1 MVGRAKPRVFPFE
14 ELRVSG
20 SLERRHRRTSSL
32 SSRWIGL
39 QSITHASSTLFGW
52 VLPPCTFDPQ
62 ARPKADRFTRAS
74 WSSMRQ
80 SPAAGQYRSR
90 LSCPSSRVQ
99 STIRKRVP
107 ANSCTANGTSFY
119 RLPSREV
126 LRLYDVYGQR
136 QRPTPGLPHL
146 AVLRPQ
152 AFSASRRFIPPQTS
166 PALFHAG
173 NAPELLPTEDSPFR

>member
-1 MVGRAKPRVFPFE
+1 LAERNPESPPFE

-20 SLERRHRRTSSL
+20 LLERRHHRPSDL

-39 QSITHASSTLFGW
+39 QSSTHASST
-52 VLPPCTFDPQ
+52 VLIGCSHRTLSIHRL
-62 ARPKADRFTRAS
+62 ARRLTAS
-74 WSSMRQ
+74 PVLRGLRC
-80 SPAAGQYRSR
+80 A
-90 LSCPSSRVQ
+90 SCWQQVNTTSDSHALCLASRVR
-99 STIRKRVP
+99 IRKRVP
-107 ANSCTANGTSFY
+107 ATSHAANGTSIS
-119 RLPSREV
+119 RRPSHEV
-126 LRLYDVYGQR
+126 LRLYDAYGKR

-152 AFSASRRFIPPQTS
+152 AFSASRRFIPPHAS